1 MERYRDE
8 KKQRDEDGQYPRN
21 SRSKEF
27 NNEDTSRP
35 RERFR
40 SFDKV
45 DERNPRNGYQK
56 DLLEAKPRAR
66 SNDTVFDRQASYGAR
81 SEQSREFKKVK
92 DFERRERDDK
102 TVGDHKK
109 KYEKG
114 APKIRYEAPPSTP
127 YTTAGSE
134 FIYGTFAVRSA
145 IQAGRRKL
153 YKLYIYHPETPEK
166 TKSKDSVP
174 TESEEAQVRKF
185 AMVAGVKVVE
195 VAGSDWLQLFDSMAG
210 GRPHNNLVLETSSLP
225 KLPVSEL
232 KAVESETAKVVAI
245 PSTQSEEDAIINED
259 AFKIN
264 DDGSVTIP
272 SPEADNQ
279 TVRYPLFLFLDKV
292 QDTGNFGAILRS
304 AYFFGVTGVIV
315 PDHGTAPMS
324 AITVKSSAGAAE
336 MVPILTTKHEVEFL
350 GKCYNNGWNII
361 AATAPDANDSK
372 KKAIDFLK
380 SSRKRP
386 SLNREEIGTVLKQGP
401 AILMLGNEGI
411 GLRPKLENMA
421 RSTVAIRGLT
431 RRDEFA
437 AGVVDSLNVSVAAGV
452 LLQQFLSPVETSKD
466 SFLASAEPALET
478 SSTALPIANEDTEI
492 NAEQQ
497 EAKIF

>member
-1 MERYRDE
+1 
-8 KKQRDEDGQYPRN
+8 
-21 SRSKEF
+21 
-27 NNEDTSRP
+27 
-35 RERFR
+35 
-40 SFDKV
+40 
-45 DERNPRNGYQK
+45 
-56 DLLEAKPRAR
+56 
-66 SNDTVFDRQASYGAR
+66 
-81 SEQSREFKKVK
+81 
-92 DFERRERDDK
+92 
-102 TVGDHKK
+102 
-109 KYEKG
+109 
-114 APKIRYEAPPSTP
+114 
-127 YTTAGSE
+127 
-134 FIYGTFAVRSA
+134 
-145 IQAGRRKL
+145 
-153 YKLYIYHPETPEK
+153 
-166 TKSKDSVP
+166 
-174 TESEEAQVRKF
+174 
-185 AMVAGVKVVE
+185 
-195 VAGSDWLQLFDSMAG
+195 
-210 GRPHNNLVLETSSLP
+210 
-225 KLPVSEL
+225 
-232 KAVESETAKVVAI
+232 
-245 PSTQSEEDAIINED
+245 
-259 AFKIN
+259 
-264 DDGSVTIP
+264 
-272 SPEADNQ
+272 
-279 TVRYPLFLFLDKV
+279 
-292 QDTGNFGAILRS
+292 
-304 AYFFGVTGVIV
+304 
-315 PDHGTAPMS
+315 
-324 AITVKSSAGAAE
+324 